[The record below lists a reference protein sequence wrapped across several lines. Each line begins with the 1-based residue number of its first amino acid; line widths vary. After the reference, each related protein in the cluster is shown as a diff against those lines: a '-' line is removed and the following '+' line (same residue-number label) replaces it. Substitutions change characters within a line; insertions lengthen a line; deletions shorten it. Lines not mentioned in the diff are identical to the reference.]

1 MRRLVR
7 CHPWSQGAST
17 PCRPLTFRRCTVFDG
32 ILGFLDT
39 IMQPIYA
46 AMSGILVGFHWLYS
60 HILHPDSGWTW
71 ALSIVSL
78 TIVVRML
85 MIPLFVKQINSSRQM
100 QLVAPKTRALQE
112 KYGNDREKYGQE
124 VMKLYQEEG
133 VNPAASCLPL
143 LIQMPIFL
151 GLFYVLNGAAH
162 GQPKGYFFEQAP
174 HLASSLQHAQIF
186 GAEISATLAVNGLT
200 NFNSTFFVAVVLI
213 IGMTATLFITQL
225 QLLRKNMPPEA
236 LTGPMAQQQKMMLYI
251 FPAIYLF
258 TGVNFPIGVMIY
270 WLASNLWTLG
280 QQYILIHN
288 NPTPGTPAFI
298 DWEERTRAKGK
309 DPDKIMAE
317 RRAKMRRKKGPAVAG
332 DPTKVAR
339 QNTSS
344 TTSKEST
351 STDQPGASA
360 PTNESGKQR
369 IQRQQPNKG
378 SRANRKQ
385 ARPGQ

>member
-1 MRRLVR
+1 M
-7 CHPWSQGAST
+7 
-17 PCRPLTFRRCTVFDG
+17 FDG

-60 HILHPDSGWTW
+60 TFMDPNSGWTW

-78 TIVVRML
+78 TVVVRML

-151 GLFYVLNGAAH
+151 GLFYVLNGAAR
-162 GQPKGYFFEQAP
+162 GEPKGYFFEQAP
-174 HLASSLQHAQIF
+174 HLVSSLQHAKIF

-200 NFNSTFFVAVVLI
+200 NINSTFFVAVFLI

-258 TGVNFPIGVMIY
+258 AGVNFPIGVMIY

-288 NPTPGTPAFI
+288 NPTPGTPAFL
-298 DWEERTRAKGK
+298 DWEERMRAKGK
-309 DPDKIMAE
+309 DPDQIMAE
-317 RRAKMRRKKGPAVAG
+317 RRAKVRRKKSPAVAG

-339 QNTSS
+339 QNTTS
-344 TTSKEST
+344 TTSTPS
-351 STDQPGASA
+351 STDQPDAAAS
-360 PTNESGKQR
+360 TDESGKQR
-369 IQRQQPNKG
+369 IQRQQPNRG

-385 ARPGQ
+385 ARPRQQG

>member
-1 MRRLVR
+1 M
-7 CHPWSQGAST
+7 
-17 PCRPLTFRRCTVFDG
+17 FDG
-32 ILGFLDT
+32 FLGFLDL

-46 AMSGILVGFHWLYS
+46 FMSGVLVGFHWLYS
-60 HILHPDSGWTW
+60 NFMDPNSGWTW

-78 TIVVRML
+78 TVVVRTL
-85 MIPLFVKQINSSRQM
+85 MIPLFVKQINSSRSM

-112 KYGNDREKYGQE
+112 KYGNDRQRLGEEMQ
-124 VMKLYQEEG
+124 KLYREEG

-174 HLASSLQHAQIF
+174 QLVESLQHARIF

-200 NFNSTFFVAVVLI
+200 NFNSTFFVAVFLI
-213 IGMTATLFITQL
+213 IFMTATLFITQL

-298 DWEERTRAKGK
+298 DWEERMRAKGK
-309 DPDKIMAE
+309 DPEKILRE
-317 RRAKMRRKKGPAVAG
+317 RREKMRRKKSPAVAG
-332 DPTKVAR
+332 DPTTVAR
-339 QNTSS
+339 QNTASS
-344 TTSKEST
+344 TTVADT
-351 STDQPGASA
+351 SPTDTRGTQASGDG
-360 PTNESGKQR
+360 SGKQR
-369 IQRQQPNKG
+369 IQRQQPTKG

-385 ARPGQ
+385 ARPRTQG